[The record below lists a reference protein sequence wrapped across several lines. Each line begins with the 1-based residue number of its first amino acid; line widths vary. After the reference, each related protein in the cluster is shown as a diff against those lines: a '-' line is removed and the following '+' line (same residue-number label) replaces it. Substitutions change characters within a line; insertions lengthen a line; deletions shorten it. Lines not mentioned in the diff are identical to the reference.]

1 MWTVKTKILKKNAGI
16 FQEKKTHE
24 LHRSTAAKIELV
36 AGETP
41 QVSPWIFGNQELF
54 RSSRLNLRET
64 GNLCQGWNGGW
75 WWINQPLGEKYAIIQ
90 LDHETPGRVWGW
102 KFNKNI

>member
-1 MWTVKTKILKKNAGI
+1 MRNVDCEDKDSEEKCRHISG
-16 FQEKKTHE
+16 EKKPMNYTGQ
-24 LHRSTAAKIELV
+24 TAAKIELV

-64 GNLCQGWNGGW
+64 GNLCQG
-75 WWINQPLGEKYAIIQ
+75 
-90 LDHETPGRVWGW
+90 
-102 KFNKNI
+102 